1 MLDLPHGGRS
11 DSMRPIHLLSL
22 LAVAVLAFGCC
33 AHAQQGSR
41 PPKPPKA
48 PKAPEP
54 PAAVQPAV
62 PPAPPPAAVA
72 EEQPFPIWNI
82 KEAGQTSNDADDL
95 AQEKALKEIR
105 SFLARQ
111 SPPIRWQPDLAWV
124 KDQKQPLLTNRVVDE
139 QDLPDSGLHAYF
151 VSYDVKLTQQ
161 AYRKILEN
169 DRQLTMQERQLLLGK
184 VLAALVAVFTAFAG
198 YYRLEEA
205 TKGYY
210 TNWLRL
216 GALGLVAAVGGALF
230 LIS

>member
-1 MLDLPHGGRS
+1 
-11 DSMRPIHLLSL
+11 MRPIHLLSL

-33 AHAQQGSR
+33 AHAEPGSR
-41 PPKPPKA
+41 PPKAPKPPKA
-48 PKAPEP
+48 PEP
-54 PAAVQPAV
+54 PVAVQPAAS
-62 PPAPPPAAVA
+62 PAVS
-72 EEQPFPIWNI
+72 EDQPFPLWNI
-82 KEAGQTSNDADDL
+82 KEAGQTLDDADEL

-111 SPPIRWQPDLAWV
+111 SPPVRWQPDLAWV
-124 KDQKQPLLTNRVVDE
+124 KDQKQPLLTHRVVEE
-139 QDLPDSGLHAYF
+139 QDLPDSRQHAYF
-151 VSYDVKLTQQ
+151 VSYDVQLTPQ

-230 LIS
+230 LVG